1 MFTGI
6 VQGTG
11 HIKSREARG
20 GDQRIEV
27 DCAGVLE
34 PTALAPGAS
43 VAVNGV
49 CLTVIDP
56 VDACF
61 HADVSAETL
70 SLTTLGDLVE
80 GASVN
85 LEPALAVGDALGGHL
100 MSGHVDG
107 IGTLV
112 SRHQDAR
119 AWRLRFRAPDALAHL
134 IASKGS
140 IAVDGVSLTVNE
152 VEGAEFGVAIIPA
165 TLARTIADRYGAG
178 THVNLEVDLIA
189 RYVDRLLAVRSDC
202 LSLRGA

>member
-6 VQGTG
+6 VHGTG
-11 HIKSREARG
+11 RIQSREARG
-20 GDQRIEV
+20 GDQRLEV
-27 DCAGVLE
+27 DCTGVLE
-34 PTALAPGAS
+34 PTALTTGAS

-49 CLTVIDP
+49 CLTVVDP
-56 VDACF
+56 IDACF
-61 HADVSAETL
+61 YADVSAETL
-70 SLTTLGDLVE
+70 SLTTLGDLAK
-80 GASVN
+80 GTPVN
-85 LEPALAVGDALGGHL
+85 LEPALAMGDALGGHL

-112 SRHQDAR
+112 SRHRDAR

-165 TLARTIADRYGAG
+165 TLERTIADRYVVG
-178 THVNLEVDLIA
+178 THVNLEVDIIA
-189 RYVDRLLAVRSDC
+189 RYLDRLLAARSDFP
-202 LSLRGA
+202 SSRGA

>member
-11 HIKSREARG
+11 RIKSREASG
-20 GDQRIEV
+20 GDQRLEI
-27 DCAGVLE
+27 DCTGVLE
-34 PTALAPGAS
+34 PTTLESGAS

-49 CLTVIDP
+49 CLTVVDP

-80 GASVN
+80 GVPVN
-85 LEPALAVGDALGGHL
+85 LEPALAMGDALGGHL

-112 SRHQDAR
+112 SLHQDAR
-119 AWRLRFRAPDALAHL
+119 AWRLRFAAPKSLAPL
-134 IASKGS
+134 IAAKGS
-140 IAVDGVSLTVNE
+140 IAVDGVSLTVNA
-152 VEGAEFGVAIIPA
+152 VDGNEFEVAIIP
-165 TLARTIADRYGAG
+165 TTMQRTVMSNYEVG
-178 THVNLEVDLIA
+178 TRVNLEVDMSA
-189 RYVDRLLAVRSDC
+189 RYLARLLEKRV
-202 LSLRGA
+202 GE